1 MPQPISNITLY
12 NCRLDRTGHKTID
25 FSSALSRDNYFSSN
39 SNVATIYS
47 TINNATYVREDKTI
61 KVGINAELLDNAGV
75 NYCRYNNPQSGTSQY
90 KYCFIDDIEY
100 IAPNT
105 SLLHI
110 HTDVF
115 ITNQGSINLSDCAI
129 NVRSNATEFTADG
142 NGGIYPTNVLN
153 NVGYCNPI
161 CISSTPIITT
171 TDYTGLSGT
180 AWVLIAC
187 SESLNKDYIPIDPTI
202 EPADYNNGL
211 PNSYYWYC
219 LDPTELDLFKYFV
232 KDKGDSNKI
241 ISIYYVPRNFLTVY
255 GSFDYS
261 IPDVFTIS
269 VTLYN
274 ISPSTSADFFTVLGY
289 NGGYIMPNGYK
300 PKDQNLLRY
309 PYCYAKVTDRKGHE
323 LILKPELLG
332 TDNSNNISIYYKWV
346 ASIGDSC
353 GVGFVVQNYM
363 QDINSECCFNIAD
376 FPTLPWFNDAYY
388 TYMALNKNSLTNM
401 YIQSAISVGSAIY
414 EKNYKNIYSSLTG
427 VIEEEAKQAD
437 LRNYPDTVKGGATNN
452 IAFNSDQRGL
462 YIELWSIP
470 YETAETIDRM
480 LEQSG
485 DVVTIIDKPSRK
497 MLLYDVVQTVN
508 SNVYGTIPKNEKEE
522 IDRLYNEGL
531 TIWHI
536 DSGGVYNV
544 YDLENNTKL

>member
-12 NCRLDRTGHKTID
+12 NSRLDRTGHKTID
-25 FSSALSRDNYFSSN
+25 FNSAVSRDTYFSSN

-75 NYCRYNNPQSGTSQY
+75 NYCRFNNPQSGTSQY

-110 HTDVF
+110 RTDVF

-129 NVRSNATEFTADG
+129 SVRSNATEFTADG

-171 TDYTGLSGT
+171 TDYTGDSGT

-187 SESLNKDYIPIDPTI
+187 SENLNGSYEPSSPETDPT
-202 EPADYNNGL
+202 ENVNGL
-211 PNSYYWYC
+211 PNSYYWYAV
-219 LDPTELDLFKYFV
+219 DPQALKLFKYHAARN
-232 KDKGDSNKI
+232 GDIEKI
-241 ISIYYVPRNFLTVY
+241 ISLYYVPRSFITVY
-255 GSFDYS
+255 GGFNYTYGAESAV
-261 IPDVFTIS
+261 I
-269 VTLYN
+269 LYN
-274 ISPSTSADFFTVLGY
+274 ISPSSSADYFTVLGY
-289 NGGYIMPNGYK
+289 SGGYIMPNGYK

-363 QDINSECCFNIAD
+363 QGINSECCFNIAD
-376 FPTLPWFNDAYY
+376 FPTLPTTNDPYY
-388 TYMALNKNSLTNM
+388 NYLALNKNSLTNM
-401 YIQSAISVGSAIY
+401 YIQSGISIGTAIVKNDFASA
-414 EKNYKNIYSSLTG
+414 YSNLSG
-427 VIEEEAKQAD
+427 IFAEQAKQAD

-452 IAFNSDQRGL
+452 IAFNSNQRGL

-470 YETAETIDRM
+470 YETAETIDKM
-480 LEQSG
+480 FEQSG
-485 DVVTIIDKPSRK
+485 DVVTIIGKPSRQ
-497 MLLYDVVQTVN
+497 MLLYDVVQTIN

>member
-25 FSSALSRDNYFSSN
+25 FNNAVSRDIYFSSN

-100 IAPNT
+100 LSPNT

-110 HTDVF
+110 RTDVF
-115 ITNQGSINLSDCAI
+115 ITNQGSINLSECAI

-161 CISSTPIITT
+161 CISSTPIIVT
-171 TDYTGLSGT
+171 TDYTGDSGT

-187 SESLNKDYIPIDPTI
+187 SENLNGSYEPSNPETDPT
-202 EPADYNNGL
+202 ENVNGL
-211 PNSYYWYC
+211 PNSYYWYAI
-219 LDPTELDLFKYFV
+219 DPQALKLFKYHAV
-232 KDKGDSNKI
+232 RNGDIEKI
-241 ISIYYVPRNFLTVY
+241 ISLYYVPRSFITVY
-255 GSFDYS
+255 GGFNYTYGAESAVILYS
-261 IPDVFTIS
+261 
-269 VTLYN
+269 
-274 ISPSTSADFFTVLGY
+274 ISPSNSADYFTVLGY
-289 NGGYIMPNGYK
+289 SGGYIMPNGYK

-332 TDNSNNISIYYKWV
+332 TNNDNDVAIYYKWV
-346 ASIGDSC
+346 SSVGDSC

-363 QDINSECCFNIAD
+363 QAVNSECCFNISD
-376 FPTLPWFNDAYY
+376 FPTLPTTNDPYY
-388 TYMALNKNSLTNM
+388 NYLALNKNSLSNM
-401 YIQSAISVGSAIY
+401 YIQSGISIGTAIVKNDFASA
-414 EKNYKNIYSSLTG
+414 YSSLSG
-427 VIEEEAKQAD
+427 IFAEQAKQAD

-470 YETAETIDRM
+470 YETAETIDKM
-480 LEQSG
+480 FEQSG
-485 DVVTIIDKPSRK
+485 DVVTIIDIPSRK

-508 SNVYGTIPKNEKEE
+508 SNVYGTIPKNEKAE
-522 IDRLYNEGL
+522 IDRLYNEGM

-544 YDLENNTKL
+544 YDIDNNTKL